1 VSGLNAIL
9 PILATLTLVA
19 MIVTLGRA
27 RSALKGTTLTVAWLT
42 LLASLG
48 TIVAAWIVSI
58 FDAVPEAWRELLWY
72 LAAIGLLVPP
82 VAVLG
87 ARRPGAH
94 AWTWFVLLPLGLVL
108 LWPAINSWSEDGP
121 PRGLLLEGPHI
132 LGFAVVLTMGAGN
145 YFGTRHTLSAMLYAV
160 ATAALMS
167 HFVEWAQFN
176 PAYVRVSATTLLALA
191 TYLAVRSRRATNQT
205 AGPARPLPDLSHWE
219 TVWREFRDSFG
230 IVWAKRVMDRMN
242 EAAKEERWPVR
253 LDLDGFVVVKPI
265 AQDALADNR
274 LAIQVEH
281 WMRFLMRRFVDSA
294 WIDAPRRH

>member
-1 VSGLNAIL
+1 MSGLNAIP
-9 PILATLTLVA
+9 PILATFTLLAMMVA
-19 MIVTLGRA
+19 VGRA

-48 TIVAAWIVSI
+48 TIVAAWIGSM
-58 FDAVPEAWRELLWY
+58 FDAVPEAWRDLLWY
-72 LAAIGLLVPP
+72 LAAISLLIPP

-108 LWPAINSWSEDGP
+108 LWPAINAWSEDGP

-145 YFGTRHTLSAMLYAV
+145 YFGTRHTLSAMLYAL
-160 ATAALMS
+160 AAAALMF
-167 HFVEWAQFN
+167 HFVEWPPLDSTA
-176 PAYVRVSATTLLALA
+176 ARIAATTLLALA
-191 TYLAVRSRRATNQT
+191 TFLAVRSRKPTSET
-205 AGPARPLPDLSHWE
+205 SGHETPLSHWE
-219 TVWREFRDSFG
+219 SVWREFRDSFG
-230 IVWAKRVMDRMN
+230 IVWAKRVMDRTN

-253 LDLDGFVVVKPI
+253 LDLDGFVVADPLPEHP
-265 AQDALADNR
+265 LADDR
-274 LAIQVEH
+274 LPIQVEH

-294 WIDAPRRH
+294 WIDAPRRNA